1 MKFWNKEEQEAFLE
15 SVAKTDPK
23 YFTLFATF
31 LFTGMR
37 VGEVLALRWNNINLK
52 RKIIHIR
59 LNFAEGKEG
68 LPKSKK
74 SRSVQICNFLAEVLT
89 EYKDETGKHSLVFHR
104 KDGSHLSNSII
115 RRPFMRNIEL
125 SEVELI
131 RMHVR
136 HTFASLSLMQGVDVV
151 TIKKWLGHK
160 DIQTTM
166 RYVKV
171 LEEFLYEESQKI
183 GLGLNITKFFSSR
196 S

>member
-1 MKFWNKEEQEAFLE
+1 MKFWKKEEQEAFLK

-23 YFTLFATF
+23 YFALFATF

-37 VGEVLALRWNNINLK
+37 VGEALALRWKNINLK

-89 EYKDETGKHSLVFHR
+89 EYKDETGKNSLVFHR

-115 RRPFMRNIEL
+115 RRPFLRNIEL
-125 SEVELI
+125 SKVELI

-183 GLGLNITKFFSSR
+183 GLGLNISKFFSSR